1 MKFCV
6 SASSSCPQT
15 KISASP
21 QFIDVFMPVESL
33 AWSDDEVVVGSPRSI
48 NFHFFLLSAIKR
60 QRRPL
65 ESRTQKPIK
74 KKKMCGGLLTSH
86 GNRKLPVDLCVIQ
99 YRHA

>member
-1 MKFCV
+1 M
-6 SASSSCPQT
+6 

-74 KKKMCGGLLTSH
+74 KKKCVEGFLPLTGTGSFLLTFVLYSIDM
-86 GNRKLPVDLCVIQ
+86 PE
-99 YRHA
+99 